1 MENNELKQKNNKK
14 GILIILVV
22 LGLLLIGGGAAL
34 SFLGAPKRVTS
45 MVINKLSTNME
56 NLMKDNKDV
65 TGINESFTATSNI
78 KFNMQ
83 SDYFQALAQMS
94 PEYATFAKLF
104 TNLSNTETN
113 MIIAQDTKNQKLFMN
128 WNSSLNQQE
137 LLAAKYLIENNTEYY
152 FINGAVPNYIN
163 NGNNNYFESLTS
175 STTTNENL
183 VYVIKTT
190 AKLIG
195 ENLKDEYFTETTDG
209 DYRKITLTLNQK
221 NYAELANNVLAGLK
235 KDDKANKILTG
246 YDKDFAKSKVSVDN
260 ENNKSVIEFIIY
272 TDKLLSQPK
281 KYELKFIGDGQ
292 TSGFTYYKEE
302 NQGIVEIK
310 NNDKTVGTMK
320 ITTKDNKTD
329 INILDEK
336 GTSLGTITINKT
348 DTNQDILINIK
359 NETAA
364 IEISYNSKLSN
375 IEKNKSYDMDTTMSI
390 KVTSNN
396 MNLINGIISA
406 KTQVTSEANINE
418 DISTSVLASSVTP
431 EQQALLDQKMT
442 TILLSLM
449 S

>member
-1 MENNELKQKNNKK
+1 MENNELKPKNNKK
-14 GILIILVV
+14 GIIIILV
-22 LGLLLIGGGAAL
+22 GLAILLIGSGAAL
-34 SFLGAPKRVTS
+34 AFLGNPKRVTS

-65 TGINESFTATSNI
+65 TGIKDSFTATSNI
-78 KFNMQ
+78 KSNIQ
-83 SDYFQALAQMS
+83 SAYFQALSTMS

-104 TNLSNTETN
+104 TNLSNTETD
-113 MIIAQDTKNQKLFMN
+113 MVLVQDTKNQKLFMN
-128 WNSSLNQQE
+128 WNSKLNQQE

-195 ENLKDEYFTETTDG
+195 ENLKDEYFTETTDKE
-209 DYRKITLTLNQK
+209 YKKITLTLNQK

-235 KDDKANKILTG
+235 KDEKASKILTG
-246 YDKDFAKSKVSVDN
+246 YNKDFAKSKVSVSN
-260 ENNKSVIEFIIY
+260 ENDKSVIEFIIY

-281 KYELKFIGDGQ
+281 KYELNFIDEGQ
-292 TSGFTYYKEE
+292 KSGFTYYKEE
-302 NQGIVEIK
+302 KQGVVEIK
-310 NNDKTVGTMK
+310 DNNKTVGTMK
-320 ITTKDNKTD
+320 ISTKDNKTD

-336 GTSLGTITINKT
+336 GTSIGTIAINKT
-348 DTNQDILINIK
+348 DTNQDILVNIK
-359 NETAA
+359 SDSAT

-375 IEKNKSYDMDTTMSI
+375 IEKNKSYDMDITMAL
-390 KVTSNN
+390 KVASDNID
-396 MNLINGIISA
+396 LINGTISA
-406 KTQVTSEANINE
+406 KTKVTSEIAINE
-418 DISTSVLASSVTP
+418 DISTSVLASSITP

-442 TILLSLM
+442 MILLSLM